1 MNIYKNLN
9 FNGEIVDIVSE
20 NGKITQI
27 GKTDLPGE
35 DFSGCTVRAGL
46 IETHCHGAVGYDTM
60 DANLEALS
68 VYHAKNGVTAFYP
81 TTMTESFENIKKV
94 CDTDITNVTGAKI
107 LGFHLEGPYINAKY
121 KGAQNEKYIK
131 SPDIKE
137 FNSFKNVKIVTVA
150 PETANAMDFIKECGA
165 KVSIGHSDADY
176 DTAIEAIEN
185 GADCLTHT
193 LNAMTPLHHRNP
205 GIVAAAAD
213 KNIYVQVICDGLHI
227 HPSMIRILYKLFGSE
242 RMILI
247 SDSMR
252 ATKLSDGKYEFG
264 GQDVFVNNGVA
275 KTADGAIAGST
286 TTLFE
291 CVQCAIKFGIPED
304 DAYKMASQTPA
315 EYMNIKKGKLEIG
328 YDCDLLILN
337 PDGTIRATII
347 EGVQFKN

>member
-1 MNIYKNLN
+1 MNIYKNLTL
-9 FNGEIVDIVSE
+9 NGDIVDIVSE
-20 NGKITQI
+20 SGKIVKI

-35 DFSGCTVRAGL
+35 DFSGCTVKPGL
-46 IETHCHGAVGYDTM
+46 IEIHSHGAVGYDTM
-60 DANLEALS
+60 DARLEELS
-68 VYHAKNGVTAFYP
+68 VFQAQNGVTAFYP
-81 TTMTESFENIKKV
+81 TTMTESLERIKNV
-94 CDTDITNVTGAKI
+94 CDTDITKVTGAKI
-107 LGFHLEGPYINAKY
+107 LGFHMEGPYINVKY

-137 FNSFKNVKIVTVA
+137 FNSFENIKIVTVA
-150 PETANAMDFIKECGA
+150 PETENAMDFIKECNA
-165 KVSIGHSDADY
+165 KVCLGHSDADY
-176 DTAIEAIEN
+176 DTAIKAMEN

-213 KNIYVQVICDGLHI
+213 KNIYIQVICDGLHI

-247 SDSMR
+247 SDSMK

-264 GQDVFVNNGVA
+264 GQDVFVDNGIA
-275 KTADGAIAGST
+275 RTADGAIAGST
-286 TTLFE
+286 KTLFD
-291 CVQCAIKFGIPED
+291 CVQSAIKFGIPED

-315 EYMNIKKGKLEIG
+315 EYMNIKKGKLEAG

-337 PDGTIRATII
+337 SDGTIRATII